1 VLIPF
6 LHRASS
12 SPHDTSSPANSGGVS
27 SPDTAGTSS
36 TSTNSGS
43 ATTTSVSNS
52 PSQEGGG
59 GGYSTSDKIAL
70 GTGIG
75 IGLPGALAAIIA
87 VWIMRRRRRD
97 D

>member
-1 VLIPF
+1 VLMPF
-6 LHRASS
+6 LHRASP
-12 SPHDTSSPANSGGVS
+12 SPHDTSSPANSVGVS

-43 ATTTSVSNS
+43 ATTVSNL

-75 IGLPGALAAIIA
+75 IGLPAALAAIIG
-87 VWIMRRRRRD
+87 VCIMCRRRYGD
-97 D
+97 